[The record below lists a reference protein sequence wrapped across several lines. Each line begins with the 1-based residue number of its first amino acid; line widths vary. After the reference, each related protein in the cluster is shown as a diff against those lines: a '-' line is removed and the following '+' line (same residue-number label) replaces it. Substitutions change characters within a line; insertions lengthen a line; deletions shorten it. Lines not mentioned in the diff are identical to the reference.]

1 MIFRKIIGVIG
12 AVLTFILLLYL
23 LGFVVLTFVPNYKNN
38 FFISLILILLFSF
51 IIRKVYRFIVYFPK
65 GDDESNLGV
74 TSNGESMTDEDYE
87 YLSVPVKKPK
97 FPFKKDYQNIHN
109 EINNNEK

>member
-1 MIFRKIIGVIG
+1 MIFRKIIAVIG
-12 AVLTFILLLYL
+12 AVFTFILLLYL
-23 LGFVVLTFVPNYKNN
+23 LGFAVSTFIPNYKNN

-51 IIRKVYRFIVYFPK
+51 IIRKVYRFRADSPK
-65 GDDESNLGV
+65 DNDKSNLGFV
-74 TSNGESMTDEDYE
+74 DNESTIEEDYE

-109 EINNNEK
+109 EINNKKK